1 MRGLADSGARWN
13 VLAQQIF
20 FARLDYQGGDE
31 QRFTMDAW
39 DGYADSHDRI
49 VDFVARRGW
58 ITHRPYGKR
67 SRQLG
72 KRDPD
77 RLR

>member
-49 VDFVARRGW
+49 VDFVARRGVDNPSSLRE
-58 ITHRPYGKR
+58 TFTPTGQTR
-67 SRQLG
+67 S
-72 KRDPD
+72 
-77 RLR
+77 